1 MKVSV
6 LLCSVSLGLFACH
19 AVAAEQ
25 PTMVISGVGQVLTPP
40 DVAKATFNVRGE
52 GTSPDAATSALV
64 KAMDAIRG
72 GLGRLPNAELNIT
85 TDEMRVQS
93 VRGEDC
99 GTRYDEARLS
109 TGPCAV
115 MGYVA
120 TLEMKAE
127 VSPAEEVGTMLGL
140 ASRLGADSTSVAEFD
155 LRDPSDA
162 QRRATALALGDAQK
176 KAQMIADGAG
186 VKLGSV
192 VNVTDSEALTMNLRP
207 PPGAK
212 SAPAGPTNLQ
222 PRPPVA
228 VALRPEFVVTKAQL
242 VVTYAILPK

>member
-1 MKVSV
+1 MKTA
-6 LLCSVSLGLFACH
+6 LLICSVSFGLIACP
-19 AVAAEQ
+19 ALAAEQ

-40 DVAKATFNVRGE
+40 DVAKATFSVRGE
-52 GTSPDAATSALV
+52 GDSPDAATSALV
-64 KAMDAIRG
+64 KTMDAIRS
-72 GLGRLPNAELNIT
+72 GLGSLPNVELDIT

-99 GTRYDEARLS
+99 GARYGEAKLS

-115 MGYVA
+115 KGYVA
-120 TLEMKAE
+120 TLEMIAQ

-155 LRDPSDA
+155 LRNPSDA
-162 QRRATALALGDAQK
+162 QRRATALALADAQK

-192 VNVTDSEALTMNLRP
+192 VNVADSEALTMDLRP
-207 PPGAK
+207 PASAK
-212 SAPAGPTNLQ
+212 SPPAGPPRLQ
-222 PRPPVA
+222 SRPPVA
-228 VALRPEFVVTKAQL
+228 VALRPEFVATKAQL
-242 VVTYAILPK
+242 VVTYSISPK